1 MKEELKKEEKPLL
14 IFHKKADASNSR
26 IIIPKFFV
34 QKHGLSFFME
44 IYEDRIVLIPN
55 KEGK

>member
-1 MKEELKKEEKPLL
+1 MTEEIKKEEKPLL
-14 IFHKKADASNSR
+14 IFHKKADVSNSR

-34 QKHGLSFFME
+34 EKHGLNFYME
-44 IYEDRIVLIPN
+44 IYENRIVLIPN